1 MYGIILNNICC
12 SFVCV
17 SAVTIDVCPG
27 CAYCTGGNC
36 EEHEASHKSIVKD
49 KEVILRTC
57 NIQWNLSKPNP
68 E

>member
-1 MYGIILNNICC
+1 M
-12 SFVCV
+12 CV